1 MLPRRELYMKSGQG
15 FLLVFSLTNP
25 TSLNELTDIRDQ
37 LVRIK
42 DDPDVPIVLVGNKSD
57 LQGTV
62 TRDSIKQATRKF
74 DNIPYYETSARRRV
88 NVDDAFRDLVRQIM
102 IKEREAEKAT
112 GRQDRGYGGPS
123 GGYQGDD
130 GFNQR
135 DFADE
140 QQEEPRKRSRWRRGG
155 GRQCVIL

>member
-1 MLPRRELYMKSGQG
+1 MKSGQG

-25 TSLNELTDIRDQ
+25 PSLHELADIREQ

-62 TRDSIKQATRKF
+62 TRDSIKQATRGF
-74 DNIPYYETSARRRV
+74 GNIPYYETSARRRV

-102 IKEREAEKAT
+102 IREREAEKA
-112 GRQDRGYGGPS
+112 GGGGQERGYAGVS
-123 GGYQGDD
+123 GGGGQGYDR
-130 GFNQR
+130 FNQK
-135 DFADE
+135 DFAEE
-140 QQEEPRKRSRWRRGG
+140 QQEEPRRRSKWRRGG
-155 GRQCVIL
+155 DRRCVIL

>member
-1 MLPRRELYMKSGQG
+1 MSRELYMKSGQG

-25 TSLNELTDIRDQ
+25 SSLHELTDIRDQ

-57 LQGTV
+57 LEGTV

-74 DNIPYYETSARRRV
+74 ENIPYYETSARRRV

-102 IKEREAEKAT
+102 IREREVEKAMT
-112 GRQDRGYGGPS
+112 GQERGYGGPS
-123 GGYQGDD
+123 GGYQGDS
-130 GFNQR
+130 GFIQR
-135 DFADE
+135 DFAHE

-155 GRQCVIL
+155 DHRCVIL